1 MNDFT
6 LRNIVLIVYISSIL
20 YFYYIFNMI
29 QLSKN
34 TQNNRCD
41 PIVIMTSKMMGFE
54 NNTTNFNTCIQ
65 DIQPEIYND
74 IKSNYESMNKIIKT
88 TTTNMEEANNTFLA
102 QLKSDYE
109 QKNWDISNNIVSL
122 NAMNTTMNEKIL
134 NTNNAINSTINNLI
148 SQS

>member
-34 TQNNRCD
+34 TQNNICD
-41 PIVIMTSKMMGFE
+41 PIVMMTSKMMGFE

-65 DIQPEIYND
+65 DIQPEIYNG
-74 IKSNYESMNKIIKT
+74 IKSNYESMNKIIET
-88 TTTNMEEANNTFLA
+88 TTTNMEEANNEFLS
-102 QLKSDYE
+102 QLKNDYE

>member
-74 IKSNYESMNKIIKT
+74 IKSNYEYMNKIIET
-88 TTTNMEEANNTFLA
+88 TTTNMEEANNEFLS
-102 QLKSDYE
+102 QLKNDYE

>member
-41 PIVIMTSKMMGFE
+41 PIVMMTSKMMGFE
-54 NNTTNFNTCIQ
+54 NNTTNLNTCIQ

-74 IKSNYESMNKIIKT
+74 IKSNYEYMNKIIET
-88 TTTNMEEANNTFLA
+88 TTTNMEEANNEFLS
-102 QLKSDYE
+102 QLKNDYE

>member
-6 LRNIVLIVYISSIL
+6 LRNIVLIVYISSIF

-29 QLSKN
+29 QLYKN
-34 TQNNRCD
+34 TENNRCD
-41 PIVIMTSKMMGFE
+41 PIVMMTSKMMGFE

-74 IKSNYESMNKIIKT
+74 IQTNYESMNKIIKT

-109 QKNWDISNNIVSL
+109 QKNWDISTNIVSL
-122 NAMNTTMNEKIL
+122 NALNTTMNDKII
-134 NTNNAINSTINNLI
+134 NTNNSINNTINSLI
-148 SQS
+148 SKS

>member
-6 LRNIVLIVYISSIL
+6 LRNIVLIVYISSIF

-34 TQNNRCD
+34 TENNRCD
-41 PIVIMTSKMMGFE
+41 PIVMMTSKMMGFE

-74 IKSNYESMNKIIKT
+74 IKTNYESMNKIIET
-88 TTTNMEEANNTFLA
+88 TTTNMKEANNTFLS
-102 QLKSDYE
+102 QLKNDYE
-109 QKNWDISNNIVSL
+109 QKNWDISTNIVSL
-122 NAMNTTMNEKIL
+122 NALNTTMNNKII
-134 NTNNAINSTINNLI
+134 NTNNSINNTINSLI
-148 SQS
+148 TKS

>member
-6 LRNIVLIVYISSIL
+6 LRNIVLIVYISSIF
-20 YFYYIFNMI
+20 YFYYIYNMI

-34 TQNNRCD
+34 TENNRCD
-41 PIVIMTSKMMGFE
+41 PIVMMTSKMMGFE

-65 DIQPEIYND
+65 DIQPQIYND
-74 IKSNYESMNKIIKT
+74 IQKNYESMNKIIET

-109 QKNWDISNNIVSL
+109 QKNWDISTNIVSL
-122 NAMNTTMNEKIL
+122 NALNTTMNDKII
-134 NTNNAINSTINNLI
+134 NTNNSINNTINSLI
-148 SQS
+148 SKS

>member
-41 PIVIMTSKMMGFE
+41 PIVMMTSKMMGFE

-74 IKSNYESMNKIIKT
+74 IKTNYESMNKIIET
-88 TTTNMEEANNTFLA
+88 TTTNMEEANNEFLS
-102 QLKSDYE
+102 QLKNDYE

-122 NAMNTTMNEKIL
+122 NSLNSNMTEKIL
-134 NTNNAINSTINNLI
+134 NTNNAINTTINNLI
-148 SQS
+148 SSS